1 LLLSSFSSWGCRRL
15 VESTWKWTE
24 NTHTHT
30 EHRRKYST
38 AHPHLTATQTNSTL
52 ARAGMRRGQ
61 QRGNV
66 KDFHGWKNVDA
77 THFLNRSLPYL
88 SKTPFPAF

>member
-1 LLLSSFSSWGCRRL
+1 MATPLSCCCRPFRL
-15 VESTWKWTE
+15 GDVVVWLSRHE
-24 NTHTHT
+24 NGKKTQ
-30 EHRRKYST
+30 HRRKYST

-66 KDFHGWKNVDA
+66 KDFHAV
-77 THFLNRSLPYL
+77 LPL
-88 SKTPFPAF
+88 FEKGVP